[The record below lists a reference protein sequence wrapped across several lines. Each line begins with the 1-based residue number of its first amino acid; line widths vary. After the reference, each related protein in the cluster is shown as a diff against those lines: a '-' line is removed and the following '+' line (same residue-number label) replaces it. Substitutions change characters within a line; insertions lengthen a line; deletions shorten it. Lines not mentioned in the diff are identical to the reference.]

1 MIHPCCLTI
10 AGSDSGGNAGVQA
23 DLRAFHAYG
32 RHGCT
37 VFTALTAQNPF
48 GVSAI
53 HPIPA
58 TMVAA
63 QLDAVLG
70 AYDIHALKTG
80 MLATPETIEC
90 IAEKLHV
97 FPQIAKVID
106 PVMIATSGARLMTED
121 AIRILRIAL
130 LPLATVITPNIPE
143 AEVLS
148 KRSISD
154 VASAHIAAQSLH
166 AQYGCAVII
175 KGGHFE
181 DKMATDVLYDGSH
194 FEVFTAPRLMH
205 PISTH
210 GTGCTFAAA
219 LTAELSF
226 GRTLKAAIA
235 GAKQHVSTAIE
246 KSFFVGANCGV
257 LGFCN

>member
-32 RHGCT
+32 RHGCS

-48 GVSAI
+48 GVFAI
-53 HPIPA
+53 HPIP
-58 TMVAA
+58 TPMVAA

-70 AYDIHALKTG
+70 IYAIRALKTG
-80 MLATPETIEC
+80 MLAAPDTIQC
-90 IAEKLHV
+90 IAEKLSA
-97 FPQIAKVID
+97 FPKITKVID
-106 PVMIATSGARLMTED
+106 PVMIATSGARLITED
-121 AIRILRIAL
+121 AILALRTSL
-130 LPLATVITPNIPE
+130 LPLATVITPNVPE

-148 KRSISD
+148 GESITDALSACVAAKRL
-154 VASAHIAAQSLH
+154 HSL
-166 AQYGCAVII
+166 YGCSVII

-181 DKMATDVLYDGSH
+181 DAMASDILYDGKR
-194 FEVFTAPRLMH
+194 FETFTVPRLMN

-219 LTAELSF
+219 LTAELSL
-226 GRTLKAAIA
+226 GKNLMAAVA
-235 GAKQHVSTAIE
+235 GAKQHVHTAIS
-246 KSFFVGANCGV
+246 KSFFVGADCGV